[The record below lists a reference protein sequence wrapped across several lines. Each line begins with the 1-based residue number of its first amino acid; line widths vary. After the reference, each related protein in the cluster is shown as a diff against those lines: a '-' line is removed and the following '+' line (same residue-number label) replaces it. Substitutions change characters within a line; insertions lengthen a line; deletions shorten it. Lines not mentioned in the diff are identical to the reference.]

1 MKIARKAYYKLMS
14 KISDYGHYEDVTG
27 FGMFDAEVIKMLRWI
42 NDPLVYYRGILSEL
56 GYPTT
61 FVLYDK
67 QERHGGKSSYTLL
80 RYVDDAITGITS
92 CSKKPLRILTMTGI
106 LFSLLFL
113 IIAIVYFILK
123 LMYWNTFDLGLSP
136 ILIGMFFIGS
146 IQLAFLGLIGE
157 YIASI
162 TTKIT
167 KRPLV
172 TVKDK
177 LNFEGEITYDV
188 EGYTHENV

>member
-1 MKIARKAYYKLMS
+1 
-14 KISDYGHYEDVTG
+14 
-27 FGMFDAEVIKMLRWI
+27 
-42 NDPLVYYRGILSEL
+42 
-56 GYPTT
+56 
-61 FVLYDK
+61 
-67 QERHGGKSSYTLL
+67 
-80 RYVDDAITGITS
+80 
-92 CSKKPLRILTMTGI
+92 
-106 LFSLLFL
+106 
-113 IIAIVYFILK
+113 
-123 LMYWNTFDLGLSP
+123 MYWNTFDLGLSP